1 MVKYLQKKLTNTY
14 FKKSRK
20 EEKVKILKRDMLKNL
35 EDAKMSHKKN
45 KSESYYK
52 PHMREFSIFE
62 SGSP

>member
-1 MVKYLQKKLTNTY
+1 
-14 FKKSRK
+14 
-20 EEKVKILKRDMLKNL
+20 MLKNL